1 MILTKENKTM
11 SSDDIYY
18 ANKDIDFLYDK
29 MKWLHFK
36 IEEMYEG
43 NIPDESDIE
52 IMLEFS
58 QYILDDFEDS
68 YIRMK
73 LQGKKWQSTI

>member
-1 MILTKENKTM
+1 M

>member
-1 MILTKENKTM
+1 M

-73 LQGKKWQSTI
+73 LQGKKWPSTI

>member
-1 MILTKENKTM
+1 M

-58 QYILDDFEDS
+58 QYVLDDFEDS

-73 LQGKKWQSTI
+73 LQGKKWPSTI